1 MKKLTAIL
9 VALMML
15 LALAGCNAK
24 NTSSATTTTATA
36 SEKKHQSAAE
46 KARGYYYYEGI
57 FLDTD
62 EIKQAFLQAAPDY
75 PKNKLT
81 PPEFHVTTAFK
92 PETIHNDL
100 YGTEVTVHIVGY
112 ASGTVFREDGAG
124 ESTNEGFLVE
134 VSSDNEEMQGLLDSY
149 DKVWHITGSYSAEG
163 YYTEYLDWDKTTP
176 MDITVTGTFGGA
188 DSNEDFYMTPD
199 ADIPDEAK

>member
-9 VALMML
+9 LSLMML
-15 LALAGCNAK
+15 VCLAGCNAK
-24 NTSSATTTTATA
+24 NAETTTTTTVAAT
-36 SEKKHQSAAE
+36 EQGHQSDAE

-62 EIKQAFLQAAPDY
+62 EVKKAFLQAEPGY
-75 PKNKLT
+75 PKNELT

-92 PETIHNDL
+92 PEEIHNDL

-112 ASGTVFREDGAG
+112 ASGTVYRDDGAG
-124 ESTNEGFLVE
+124 ESSNEGFLVE
-134 VSSDNEEMQGLLDSY
+134 VSSDNEDMQALLDSY

-163 YYTEYLDWDKTTP
+163 YYTEYLDWDKATP
-176 MDITVTGTFGGA
+176 MDITVTGTFGGS
-188 DSNEDFYMTPD
+188 DSNADFYMTPD